1 MESPRNAGP
10 TLKERMAALQSASKS
25 AAPRRKSIEAVMAA
39 KAAVTAMKPQVMA
52 GFLKR
57 SAGEGKLADVF
68 FQRYTALH
76 ADPMLCFYEDEEC
89 SRPKGSVKLVKGTTC
104 TPSGQA
110 HEGRPPLIVVNVP
123 ATDDAKAK
131 HLKLQ
136 FPNAEGASA
145 WFQAITGALHQA
157 YPESVPTAPASE
169 RVSTVGELPAKAP
182 SATAVPAKR
191 GSSFW
196 RPTFHAA
203 PQLMGGVELGGE
215 NLPAPARKASRR
227 KSSLVATL
235 IHDATD
241 AVSKLMTRA
250 PSSYDG
256 DLGEGDLASMSDDE
270 DEEENVHDAED
281 AMEEVEAAH
290 EAMEAVDAEAKAA
303 EEAAAA
309 AAAEAEAAIAAE
321 AEAERSSRADEE
333 ARAAAKARVAAAK
346 KKRKAV
352 EKAVDEA
359 RAAQRAAHLAE
370 EWAIAEAE
378 KALRRAEKAQ
388 RKRQA
393 RQSARQR
400 EATKKKAAAKK
411 KAEKRAKKQS
421 ERDSG
426 E

>member
-123 ATDDAKAK
+123 ASDDAKAK

-145 WFQAITGALHQA
+145 WFQAITSALHQA

-227 KSSLVATL
+227 KSSLAAPLAAVA
-235 IHDATD
+235 D

-256 DLGEGDLASMSDDE
+256 DLGEGDLARCRTTRTRRRTSTTRRTRWRRWRRRTRRWRRSRE
-270 DEEENVHDAED
+270 AE
-281 AMEEVEAAH
+281 
-290 EAMEAVDAEAKAA
+290 AA

-393 RQSARQR
+393 RQAARQR

>member
-1 MESPRNAGP
+1 
-10 TLKERMAALQSASKS
+10 MAALQSASKS

-145 WFQAITGALHQA
+145 WFQAITSALHQA

-227 KSSLVATL
+227 KSSLAAPLAAVA
-235 IHDATD
+235 D

-270 DEEENVHDAED
+270 DEEEDVHDAED

-309 AAAEAEAAIAAE
+309 AAAEAEAASAAE
-321 AEAERSSRADEE
+321 AEAERSSQVDEE

-393 RQSARQR
+393 RLSARQR
-400 EATKKKAAAKK
+400 DAEKKKAAAKK

>member
-1 MESPRNAGP
+1 
-10 TLKERMAALQSASKS
+10 MAALQSASKS

-123 ATDDAKAK
+123 ASDDAKAK

-215 NLPAPARKASRR
+215 NLPAPARKTSRR
-227 KSSLVATL
+227 KSSLAAPLIAVA
-235 IHDATD
+235 D

-270 DEEENVHDAED
+270 DEEEDVHDAED

-309 AAAEAEAAIAAE
+309 AAAEAEAASAAE
-321 AEAERSSRADEE
+321 AEAERSSQVDEE

-393 RQSARQR
+393 RLSARQR
-400 EATKKKAAAKK
+400 DAEKKKAAAKK

>member
-123 ATDDAKAK
+123 ASDDAKAK

-136 FPNAEGASA
+136 FSNAEGASA

-182 SATAVPAKR
+182 SAGALPAKR

-227 KSSLVATL
+227 KSSLAAPLIAVA
-235 IHDATD
+235 D

-309 AAAEAEAAIAAE
+309 AAAEAEAELEVE
-321 AEAERSSRADEE
+321 AEVEAASQPPPRSSSSLRELAPLY
-333 ARAAAKARVAAAK
+333 RFPFHVSPHGS
-346 KKRKAV
+346 V
-352 EKAVDEA
+352 WSQPP
-359 RAAQRAAHLAE
+359 QRAPRARPTA
-370 EWAIAEAE
+370 
-378 KALRRAEKAQ
+378 ALRRRAEVHL
-388 RKRQA
+388 RQNPTTAAVHRPAGGPA
-393 RQSARQR
+393 RDQ
-400 EATKKKAAAKK
+400 
-411 KAEKRAKKQS
+411 
-421 ERDSG
+421 
-426 E
+426 

>member
-110 HEGRPPLIVVNVP
+110 HEGRPPLIIVNVP

-227 KSSLVATL
+227 KSSLAAPLAAVA
-235 IHDATD
+235 D

-303 EEAAAA
+303 EEAAA

>member
-110 HEGRPPLIVVNVP
+110 HEGRPPLIIVNVP
-123 ATDDAKAK
+123 ASDDAKAK

-136 FPNAEGASA
+136 FSNAEGASA

-215 NLPAPARKASRR
+215 NLPAPARKA
-227 KSSLVATL
+227 
-235 IHDATD
+235 
-241 AVSKLMTRA
+241 
-250 PSSYDG
+250 
-256 DLGEGDLASMSDDE
+256 
-270 DEEENVHDAED
+270 
-281 AMEEVEAAH
+281 
-290 EAMEAVDAEAKAA
+290 
-303 EEAAAA
+303 
-309 AAAEAEAAIAAE
+309 
-321 AEAERSSRADEE
+321 
-333 ARAAAKARVAAAK
+333 
-346 KKRKAV
+346 
-352 EKAVDEA
+352 
-359 RAAQRAAHLAE
+359 
-370 EWAIAEAE
+370 
-378 KALRRAEKAQ
+378 
-388 RKRQA
+388 
-393 RQSARQR
+393 
-400 EATKKKAAAKK
+400 
-411 KAEKRAKKQS
+411 
-421 ERDSG
+421 
-426 E
+426 

>member
-123 ATDDAKAK
+123 ASDDAKAK

-169 RVSTVGELPAKAP
+169 RVSTVGELPATDFD
-182 SATAVPAKR
+182 ATEAACIRATIAKR
-191 GSSFW
+191 
-196 RPTFHAA
+196 AV
-203 PQLMGGVELGGE
+203 GV
-215 NLPAPARKASRR
+215 A
-227 KSSLVATL
+227 
-235 IHDATD
+235 
-241 AVSKLMTRA
+241 
-250 PSSYDG
+250 
-256 DLGEGDLASMSDDE
+256 
-270 DEEENVHDAED
+270 
-281 AMEEVEAAH
+281 
-290 EAMEAVDAEAKAA
+290 
-303 EEAAAA
+303 
-309 AAAEAEAAIAAE
+309 
-321 AEAERSSRADEE
+321 
-333 ARAAAKARVAAAK
+333 
-346 KKRKAV
+346 
-352 EKAVDEA
+352 
-359 RAAQRAAHLAE
+359 
-370 EWAIAEAE
+370 
-378 KALRRAEKAQ
+378 
-388 RKRQA
+388 
-393 RQSARQR
+393 
-400 EATKKKAAAKK
+400 
-411 KAEKRAKKQS
+411 
-421 ERDSG
+421 
-426 E
+426 

>member
-123 ATDDAKAK
+123 ASDDAKAK

-145 WFQAITGALHQA
+145 WFQAITSALHQA

-227 KSSLVATL
+227 KSSLAAPLAAVA
-235 IHDATD
+235 D

-270 DEEENVHDAED
+270 DEEEDVHDAED

-309 AAAEAEAAIAAE
+309 AAAEAEAASAAE
-321 AEAERSSRADEE
+321 AEAERSSQVDEE

-378 KALRRAEKAQ
+378 KAQ

-393 RQSARQR
+393 RLSARQR
-400 EATKKKAAAKK
+400 DAEKKKAAAKK